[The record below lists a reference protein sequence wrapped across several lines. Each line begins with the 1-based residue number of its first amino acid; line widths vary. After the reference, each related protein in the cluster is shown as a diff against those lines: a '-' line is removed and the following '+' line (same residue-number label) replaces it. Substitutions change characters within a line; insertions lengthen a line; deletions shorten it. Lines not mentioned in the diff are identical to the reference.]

1 MGKKLIKAYQITIK
15 DFEIALR
22 TTPWYRIGRLLSLQ
36 NDLNYFRDKL
46 KEALD
51 YEEENGSK

>member
-22 TTPWYRIGRLLSLQ
+22 TTPWYRFGRLLFLQ
-36 NDLNYFRDKL
+36 NELNYFRDKL

-51 YEEENGSK
+51 YEKENGSK